1 MKYLREGSNKPPPLA
16 SVIIP
21 TYNRPESLKEAIQ
34 SVLRQEYTYFE
45 IIVINDGG
53 VDVQAV
59 INGLNA
65 GNKIKYLSHEKNKG
79 LAAARNTGIRIS
91 NGKYIAYLDDDDIFY
106 PSHLGVLVN
115 FLESNEFN
123 VAFTKACRAYQ
134 TIEND
139 KYIIT
144 KRDIPYTADFDE
156 DKILINNT
164 IPVLCVMHE
173 KSCLEEVGLFDEN
186 LTSHEDWDLW
196 IRMSRKFRFA
206 HINELTCEFRWRD
219 DGTTMTGER
228 RKDFLK
234 TMEIIYEKYNQY
246 TKDRPRIHLEQK
258 KNMLSLWEEIYLY
271 RPSGEEKENFNKNE
285 NMLEKVRQDYEK
297 LQSTL
302 IKRPKM
308 DFISI
313 IKKFLGHYPH
323 YAPAHKDLAII
334 YFQQGNKWEAL
345 THIIQTLSIDPHD
358 VEAKKTYVRI
368 CSKLELFAQALKAC
382 YDILVTR
389 PDDLGT
395 LVAQGKLLFHIGR
408 KKEAL
413 RTFIKVI
420 AKELRII

>member
-1 MKYLREGSNKPPPLA
+1 MA

-53 VDVQAV
+53 VDVQGV

-65 GNKIKYLSHEKNKG
+65 GNKIKYISHEKNKG
-79 LAAARNTGIRIS
+79 LAAARNTGIRIA

-106 PSHLGVLVN
+106 PSHLDVLVN
-115 FLESNEFN
+115 FLESNEFR
-123 VAFTKACRAYQ
+123 VAFTEAFRAYQ
-134 TIEND
+134 TKEND

-144 KRDIPYTADFDE
+144 KRDIPYAMDFDKE
-156 DKILINNT
+156 QILVGNM

-173 KSCLEEVGLFDEN
+173 KSCLDDVGLFDET
-186 LTSHEDWDLW
+186 LSSHEDWDLW
-196 IRMSRKFRFA
+196 IRMSRKFKFA

-219 DGTTMTGER
+219 DGSTMTGER
-228 RKDFLK
+228 RKEFLK
-234 TMEIIYEKYNQY
+234 TMGIIYEKYNPC
-246 TKDRPRIHLEQK
+246 TKDRPHIHLEQK

-271 RPSGEEKENFNKNE
+271 RLSCEEKENFNKDE
-285 NMLEKVRQDYEK
+285 NMPEKVRQDYEK
-297 LQSTL
+297 FQSTL
-302 IKRPKM
+302 IEKPEM
-308 DFISI
+308 DSISM

-323 YAPAHKDLAII
+323 YAPAHKDLGII
-334 YFQQGNKWEAL
+334 YFEKGNKWEAL
-345 THIIQTLSIDPHD
+345 TDIIQTLSIDPHD
-358 VEAKKTYVRI
+358 VDAKKTYIRI
-368 CSKLELFAQALKAC
+368 CSKLELFDQALKAC
-382 YDILVTR
+382 YDILVTH

-395 LVAQGKLLFHIGR
+395 LMAQGNLLFHIGR

-413 RTFIKVI
+413 RTFVKVI